1 MNIATQARAVFL
13 FLSSIVLI
21 ACGGGGDGDSE
32 PDVVQGQFIDSIVI
46 GLRYST
52 PTTSGLTNDQGR
64 FNYRAGETVRFYVGD
79 VFIGEAKGQA
89 VITPVELVSGAVD
102 ENNDQVINIAIF
114 LQSIDDDGNEANG
127 IRITAAANDEA
138 AGRMVDFMQTAS
150 AFDADGS
157 IQTLIGSMIA
167 SNGAAHALV
176 SRDQARS
183 ALRGNLLGLLVGEYR
198 GTFAGND
205 TGNWVAMVDASGDIT
220 GTSTSNEYGSDAI
233 SGTLSSSGEAS
244 ISGTVGTSVFSGN
257 FSRNGRASGTWT
269 DTSSVSSGTFT
280 GSRVSLMVGSEE
292 ARLPGCWNWSN
303 DAYVVIERGGRAWNG
318 LLPATW
324 TADNIASGRYT
335 LTWPPF
341 VDTVSLS
348 ADGSRMSGSN
358 NYGWPVTATRVSGE
372 PSSILGEWL
381 WNGVAPVTARA
392 DSTISGGGY
401 SGTWSQSGENWLVV
415 WPLVDSIR
423 LSNDGNSLS
432 LTNQFGAATATRDVN
447 CTGG

>member
-114 LQSIDDDGNEANG
+114 LQSIDDDGREANG
-127 IRITAAANDEA
+127 IRITTAASDEA
-138 AGRMVDFMQTAS
+138 AGRTVDFMQTAS

-198 GTFAGND
+198 GTFAGDD

-269 DTSSVSSGTFT
+269 DASDGSGGTFT
-280 GSRVSLMVGSEE
+280 GSRVSVTPPSGGVGDTGALSISGNDSNVIGRTFSPSPDPAIINYGTGVIVVTWVQYVFSGSEFE
-292 ARLPGCWNWSN
+292 SRSMFFRFNENDGRVISTGYMRLTGTGSGDEPTSAYSYSLDCEDNPAPCSSVTLGATQKQVTFDRTPLTADIGN
-303 DAYVVIERGGRAWNG
+303 DATS
-318 LLPATW
+318 P
-324 TADNIASGRYT
+324 
-335 LTWPPF
+335 
-341 VDTVSLS
+341 
-348 ADGSRMSGSN
+348 
-358 NYGWPVTATRVSGE
+358 
-372 PSSILGEWL
+372 
-381 WNGVAPVTARA
+381 
-392 DSTISGGGY
+392 
-401 SGTWSQSGENWLVV
+401 LVV
-415 WPLVDSIR
+415 TGT
-423 LSNDGNSLS
+423 LSW
-432 LTNQFGAATATRDVN
+432 
-447 CTGG
+447 

>member
-114 LQSIDDDGNEANG
+114 LQSIDDDSNEANG
-127 IRITAAANDEA
+127 IRITAAASDEA
-138 AGRMVDFMQTAS
+138 AGRTVDFMQTAS

-198 GTFAGND
+198 GTFAGDD

-220 GTSTSNEYGSDAI
+220 GTSTSNEYEPYDI

-269 DTSSVSSGTFT
+269 DTSDGSGGTFT
-280 GSRVSLMVGSEE
+280 GSRVSVTPPPAGGGTSGTLSISGNDSNAIGRSFSPSSDAVIIDYGTGVIVVNWVQYIISGSE
-292 ARLPGCWNWSN
+292 
-303 DAYVVIERGGRAWNG
+303 IESRSVFLSFNETDGNVKNTGYLRTTGTGTGSDVKPTSFYSYSLDCGDNPALCSSVTVDVTQKRVTFNSTN
-318 LLPATW
+318 LPAGIS
-324 TADNIASGRYT
+324 DS
-335 LTWPPF
+335 
-341 VDTVSLS
+341 D
-348 ADGSRMSGSN
+348 
-358 NYGWPVTATRVSGE
+358 ATG
-372 PSSILGEWL
+372 P
-381 WNGVAPVTARA
+381 
-392 DSTISGGGY
+392 
-401 SGTWSQSGENWLVV
+401 LVV
-415 WPLVDSIR
+415 TGT
-423 LSNDGNSLS
+423 LSW
-432 LTNQFGAATATRDVN
+432 
-447 CTGG
+447 